1 MIVSVLH
8 QKGGTG
14 KSTLAVALA
23 IFLASRGE
31 TVALLDADPQG
42 TVTQWGRRYA
52 ASFKVEVKP
61 QRMRG
66 IPEAVEVLRNI
77 YDHIII
83 DTPPSV
89 NADTE
94 PAIIAADVLLSPM
107 RPALSDL
114 WALDRLAAMVL
125 LAECEKKPPHVLVLN
140 MCMSPDEREDMAAKL
155 RGRPI
160 KLSTVQIPLSP
171 AWTATFEGTPPDGEM
186 LKILSDLW
194 QELEVAIG
202 IA

>member
-14 KSTLAVALA
+14 KSTLAVSMAV
-23 IFLASRGE
+23 FLASCGK

-42 TVTQWGRRYA
+42 TATQWGRRYA
-52 ASFKVEVKP
+52 TEFHVDVKP
-61 QRMRG
+61 QRMRSLV
-66 IPEAVEVLRNI
+66 EAIKEIKNI

-107 RPALSDL
+107 KPSLSDM

-125 LAECEKKPPHVLVLN
+125 VAERKIKPPHILVLN
-140 MCMSPDEREDMAAKL
+140 MCMSPDERGKIADRL

-160 KLSTVQIPLSP
+160 RLSKVQIPLAP
-171 AWTATFEGTPPDGEM
+171 DWPEIFEGAALTEEIRN
-186 LKILSDLW
+186 LLAELWAEISD
-194 QELEVAIG
+194 AP
-202 IA
+202 AAD